1 MKSLIQGIL
10 KIDKIINRQSECSP
24 MFIFTFISSSAAS
37 NCLCLEVKY
46 RGKALNCCLL
56 SDLVKRLKL
65 ESRAT
70 NFRDETMYRESDK
83 DRRVIVILTPN
94 KNVRSAFEILET
106 PIRFVSNS
114 LADPSGPE
122 NDGIWFVRRYVTSA
136 CGMSHT

>member
-1 MKSLIQGIL
+1 
-10 KIDKIINRQSECSP
+10 

-37 NCLCLEVKY
+37 NFLCLEVKY

-83 DRRVIVILTPN
+83 DRRVIVIIKPTQN
-94 KNVRSAFEILET
+94 LEDEDLQKI
-106 PIRFVSNS
+106 PDLEHVFR
-114 LADPSGPE
+114 
-122 NDGIWFVRRYVTSA
+122 
-136 CGMSHT
+136 C